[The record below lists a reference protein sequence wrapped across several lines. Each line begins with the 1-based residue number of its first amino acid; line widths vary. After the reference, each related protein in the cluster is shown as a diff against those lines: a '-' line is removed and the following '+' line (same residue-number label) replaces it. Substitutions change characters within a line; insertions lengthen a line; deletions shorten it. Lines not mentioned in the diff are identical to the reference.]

1 MPAFLLRSGF
11 ALVAVLLAFGVSPR
25 SARAGEAEDQ
35 ELRDLV
41 TRLAA
46 QVEMLAAKVER
57 LDRKIADLQ
66 AQLLLGRNR
75 ETAPAPAPSSGGLA
89 GGGSSDSGGLADVPP
104 VTTQPRS
111 STAPSGTAVLP
122 NAGGAGGAASAPH
135 ATSAGS
141 AALTR
146 DVSKLVRNNRH
157 GGVSTAGLSSE
168 YIEPIEKTFVR
179 MAPRSLPVVGEG
191 GDLALGALLAY
202 DGRVAR
208 GVPES
213 VVLDFVSTDGRWNA
227 TSDRTVTFYV
237 DRQKVAAGTAHFKQ
251 ETSVGGVRK
260 VTMSITIPTSVLL
273 QLLTAEEVFGT
284 LGDVEFGVPPQVLQ
298 DLTGLLATA
307 LPGAGAGAAPAAGT
321 AAGAGSGA
329 TAR

>member
-1 MPAFLLRSGF
+1 MPAFLLRTGLAF
-11 ALVAVLLAFGVSPR
+11 VALLLAFGVSPR

-46 QVEMLAAKVER
+46 QVEMLASKVER

-66 AQLLLGRNR
+66 AQLALGRTR

-89 GGGSSDSGGLADVPP
+89 GGGSSGGGVGGLADVPP

-111 STAPSGTAVLP
+111 STAPSATAVVP
-122 NAGGAGGAASAPH
+122 GTGGSAGAATTPH
-135 ATSAGS
+135 ATTQGN

-157 GGVSTAGLSSE
+157 GGMGSAGLSSE

-179 MAPRSLPVVGEG
+179 MAPHALPVVGEG
-191 GDLALGALLAY
+191 GDLGLGALLAY

-213 VVLDFVSTDGRWNA
+213 VVLDFVSSDGRWNA

-237 DRQKVAAGTAHFKQ
+237 DRAKVAVGAAQFKQ
-251 ETSVGGVRK
+251 ELSVGGVRK

-273 QLLTAEEVFGT
+273 QILSAEEVSGT
-284 LGDVEFGVPPQVLQ
+284 LGDVEFGVPPQVLEA
-298 DLTGLLATA
+298 LTGLLATA
-307 LPGAGAGAAPAAGT
+307 LPGAGTGTAPAAG
-321 AAGAGSGA
+321 SG
-329 TAR
+329 TIAR